1 MSSESAEGLGQE
13 NYGDRSRKGLT
24 RAWQRCWA
32 QQGSRVSV
40 NKNQQCM
47 LAVHCRCAGK
57 GVLLLGR
64 MFAQAAHMENG
75 EGETGREDQCQK

>member
-1 MSSESAEGLGQE
+1 MKVQRDL
-13 NYGDRSRKGLT
+13 DRKITVTEAGKGSPGPG
-24 RAWQRCWA
+24 R
-32 QQGSRVSV
+32 GSRVTV

-47 LAVHCRCAGK
+47 LAVHCRYAGK

-64 MFAQAAHMENG
+64 MFAQAAHMENR